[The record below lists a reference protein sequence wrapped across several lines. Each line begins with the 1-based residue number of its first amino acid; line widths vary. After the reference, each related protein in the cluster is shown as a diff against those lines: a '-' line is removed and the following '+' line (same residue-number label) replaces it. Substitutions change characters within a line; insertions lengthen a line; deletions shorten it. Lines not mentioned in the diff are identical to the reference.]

1 MNDDD
6 ILKVVIFIILGI
18 AFIYYVMK
26 CMNLQSSLIEGLT
39 NKNPDKPD
47 TVVYDVSADGTAGN
61 AATYAATIKA
71 QSIQLQDE
79 LLVSKYRKDYENAI
93 INMDDYVSMLMLKQ
107 VLSMK
112 AGDVDSKAN
121 IELLNNLNI
130 LKSSK
135 DALNT
140 TMTYLDKL

>member
-18 AFIYYVMK
+18 AFIYYVIK

-39 NKNPDKPD
+39 NEKTD
-47 TVVYDVSADGTAGN
+47 TVTSISELSANGIAGN
-61 AATYAATIKA
+61 AAKYAAAIKA
-71 QSIQLQDE
+71 QAVKLQDE
-79 LLVSKYRKDYENAI
+79 LLVSKYRKDYESAI
-93 INMDDYVSMLMLKQ
+93 INLDDYVSMMMLKT

-112 AGDVDSKAN
+112 ANSADSKAN
-121 IELLNNLNI
+121 IELLSNLNI

-135 DALNT
+135 DSLNT

>member
-6 ILKVVIFIILGI
+6 ILKVVVFIILGI

-39 NKNPDKPD
+39 NEKPD
-47 TVVYDVSADGTAGN
+47 TVATPSANGVAGN
-61 AATYAATIKA
+61 AAKYAAMIKA
-71 QSIQLQDE
+71 QTVKLQDE
-79 LLVSKYRKDYENAI
+79 LLVSKYRKDYESAI
-93 INMDDYVSMLMLKQ
+93 INMDDYVSMMMLKT

-112 AGDVDSKAN
+112 AGDANPKAN
-121 IELLNNLNI
+121 IELLGSLNV
-130 LKSSK
+130 LKNSK

-140 TMTYLDKL
+140 TMKYLDTL

>member
-18 AFIYYVMK
+18 VFIYYVMK

-39 NKNPDKPD
+39 NESPD
-47 TVVYDVSADGTAGN
+47 TITSISDLNSNGIAGN
-61 AATYAATIKA
+61 SAKYAATIKA
-71 QSIQLQDE
+71 KTVKLQDE
-79 LLVSKYRKDYENAI
+79 LLVSKYRKDYESAI
-93 INMDDYVSMLMLKQ
+93 INMDDYISVMMLKT

-112 AGDVDSKAN
+112 SNDVDSKAN
-121 IELLNNLNI
+121 IELLSTLNI
-130 LKSSK
+130 LKNSQ

-140 TMTYLDKL
+140 TMKHLDKL

>member
-39 NKNPDKPD
+39 NKNSDKPD
-47 TVVYDVSADGTAGN
+47 TVVYDDSTNGTAGS

-71 QSIQLQDE
+71 KSVQLQDE

-112 AGDVDSKAN
+112 AGDVNSKSN

-130 LKSSK
+130 LKNSK